1 MSVIYNGREHKV
13 KFNGFL
19 FTLDLSFRGIED
31 IFEIKGLE
39 KLTSLHVLDLSNNN
53 IFEIKGFETLINLKK
68 LYIGNNPIYRNLK
81 NANKKKLSEIT
92 GLKQPLEIGKNPKAE
107 KIRSKLTFGPR
118 TSGEACCGWIKCL
131 TVFVFL
137 LASVPKIGL

>member
-1 MSVIYNGREHKV
+1 N
-13 KFNGFL
+13 NN
-19 FTLDLSFRGIED
+19 

-68 LYIGNNPIYRNLK
+68 LYTGNNPIYRNLK

-107 KIRSKLTFGPR
+107 KIRSKLTFCPR
-118 TSGEACCGWIKCL
+118 WRG
-131 TVFVFL
+131 L
-137 LASVPKIGL
+137 LQVD

>member
-1 MSVIYNGREHKV
+1 
-13 KFNGFL
+13 
-19 FTLDLSFRGIED
+19 
-31 IFEIKGLE
+31 
-39 KLTSLHVLDLSNNN
+39 
-53 IFEIKGFETLINLKK
+53 LINLKK

-107 KIRSKLTFGPR
+107 KIRSKLTIGPP
-118 TSGEACCGWIKCL
+118 TSREVCCGWIKCL